1 MRSICTY
8 SRTYA
13 HIHTHLLK
21 PMHALKHA
29 LTHELARESFLPP
42 SFQPSSL
49 SFSPPALTAHTCTK
63 VEAHIPKNHV
73 CKDLGLME
81 GGGQRGEHKRILR
94 KEEGEGK
101 EERRWGAKRRKGG
114 GRRRGG

>member
-42 SFQPSSL
+42 SFQPTSL

-81 GGGQRGEHKRILR
+81 GGR
-94 KEEGEGK
+94 
-101 EERRWGAKRRKGG
+101 AKRRAQEDLEK
-114 GRRRGG
+114 RGG